1 MIISETLQSYLDKHI
16 SASSEIL
23 AKVER
28 QTWLNELQPHMISGL
43 HQGIFLKMLVMARA
57 AKSILEIGTYTGFS
71 AIAMAEGLPEEGKLY
86 TFEKDPEM
94 AVKAQ
99 RNIDQSQQANKISI
113 LVGDAFLHLGTLFKE
128 VNFDFVFIDADK
140 SRNLDYYNLI
150 LPSLAS
156 GSIILIDNVL
166 WKGKVYDPEI
176 QDKTT
181 ESFRFLNDY
190 IAADD
195 RVLACILPVREGI
208 WFIQKK

>member
-1 MIISETLQSYLDKHI
+1 MIISETLQNYLDNHI

-23 AKVER
+23 TKVER

-43 HQGIFLKMLVMARA
+43 HQGIFLKMLVMSKA

-71 AIAMAEGLPEEGKLY
+71 ALAMAEGLPDEGKLY

-94 AVKAQ
+94 AIKAQ
-99 RNIDQSQQANKISI
+99 RNIDQSQHAHKISI
-113 LVGDAFLHLGTLFKE
+113 LVGDAFPQLEALLKA
-128 VNFDFVFIDADK
+128 VSFDFVFIDADK

-156 GSIILIDNVL
+156 GSLILIDNVL
-166 WKGKVYDPEI
+166 WKGKVYDPAI

-181 ESFRFLNDY
+181 DSFRSLNDF
-190 IAADD
+190 ITTDD
-195 RVLACILPVREGI
+195 RVVACILPIRDGI